1 MIYHITLPERW
12 NNSREEGEYRAPSL
26 DTEGFIHCS
35 DAGQVERSLNRFYRD
50 EPEVLLLTI
59 DPKLLTSELKYE
71 PAHDE
76 QFPHIYGPLN
86 TDAVVVVELLK
97 GEAGGGYRYRPEKE

>member
-12 NNSREEGEYRAPSL
+12 NNSREEGEYRAASL

-35 DAGQVERSLNRFYRD
+35 DEGQVERSLNRFYRD
-50 EPEVLLLTI
+50 EAEVLLLTI

-71 PAHDE
+71 SAHDE
-76 QFPHIYGPLN
+76 LFPHIYGPIN
-86 TDAVVVVELLK
+86 VEAVVVVKLLK
-97 GEAGGGYRYRPEKE
+97 AEEGGGYRYPEKK